1 MKRATYPT
9 SHILIRANN
18 SDDIEP
24 VHFAIKEVT
33 IDWLIMVQ
41 RRFMMTRSMASDNDL
56 YADAF
61 WDPAIDYYRNPED
74 RDLVAEV
81 LEYGED
87 WAYIVL
93 EPGELE
99 SFVPV
104 DPLEAHQ
111 LLITANG
118 LALFKA
124 YDKYTGAEY
133 WTDDIQLDGLL
144 RL

>member
-1 MKRATYPT
+1 
-9 SHILIRANN
+9 
-18 SDDIEP
+18 
-24 VHFAIKEVT
+24 
-33 IDWLIMVQ
+33 MVQ

-124 YDKYTGAEY
+124 YGKYTGAEY

>member
-18 SDDIEP
+18 SDDIEL

-61 WDPAIDYYRNPED
+61 WDPAIDYYRNPKD

-93 EPGELE
+93 EAGELE

-133 WTDDIQLDGLL
+133 WTDDIRLDGLL

>member
-1 MKRATYPT
+1 
-9 SHILIRANN
+9 
-18 SDDIEP
+18 
-24 VHFAIKEVT
+24 
-33 IDWLIMVQ
+33 MVQ
-41 RRFMMTRSMASDNDL
+41 QRLMMMRSLASDNDF

-81 LEYGED
+81 LKHGDD

-124 YDKYTGAEY
+124 YGSGV
-133 WTDDIQLDGLL
+133 LD
-144 RL
+144 R